1 MIQVKGSKK
10 EYPGLSFEQVKELV
24 SLMRSGK
31 TEKEALELIKK
42 WKILYYLS

>member
-1 MIQVKGSKK
+1 
-10 EYPGLSFEQVKELV
+10 LSFEQVKELV

-31 TEKEALELIKK
+31 TEEEALELIKK

>member
-1 MIQVKGSKK
+1 MIKIEGSKK

-42 WKILYYLS
+42 